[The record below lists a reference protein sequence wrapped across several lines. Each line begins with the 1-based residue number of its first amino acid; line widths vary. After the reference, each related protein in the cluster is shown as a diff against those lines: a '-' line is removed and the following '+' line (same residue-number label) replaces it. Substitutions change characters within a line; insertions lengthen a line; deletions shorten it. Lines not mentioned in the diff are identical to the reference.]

1 MFDIDVIDCPSPIAR
16 LILAHGAGA
25 GKEHDFM
32 QRIAQRLAE
41 QHIEVVLF
49 NFPYMQVIKD
59 TGKRRPPDKA
69 EKLLM
74 HFSEVVDNITADRAP
89 LPTFI
94 GGKSMGGRMATM
106 LLDTLNT
113 VTAAVALGYPFHPPG
128 KPEKT
133 RTEHLLTLRKQL
145 LVVQGERDTFGNKDE
160 VVGYN
165 LPANIALH
173 FLKDGDHSFKPR
185 KASGESLDSHLDSA
199 VSHVTT
205 FVKAHINE

>member
-1 MFDIDVIDCPSPIAR
+1 MFDIDVIDSPSPIAR

-32 QRIAQRLAE
+32 QRIAQKLAS

-49 NFPYMQVIKD
+49 NVPYMQVIKE

-74 HFSEVVDNITADRAP
+74 HFSEVVAKVTAERAL

-106 LLDTLNT
+106 LLDTLND
-113 VTAAVALGYPFHPPG
+113 VIGAVALGYPFHPPG

-133 RTEHLLTLRKQL
+133 RTAHLQSLCKPL
-145 LVVQGERDTFGNKDE
+145 LIVQGERDTFGRREE
-160 VVGYN
+160 VVDYELSN
-165 LPANIALH
+165 TIELR
-173 FLKDGDHSFKPR
+173 FLNDGDHSFKPR
-185 KASGESLDSHLDSA
+185 KASGETLEGHID
-199 VSHVTT
+199 TT
-205 FVKAHINE
+205 TQFTVRFIEERIQ